1 MRTRSYTRNRRWAT
15 YEETKSFL
23 ARRAPDSL
31 QGMPLHFCAGI
42 SAGVVNSVVT
52 NPLDT
57 MKVCAQ
63 ISPRPPY
70 VPLDILWIAGGKRS
84 TFSPVCMQSRL
95 HVEPSLFVCE
105 CRRAM
110 LRPRH
115 NVQVRVQTKVGAES
129 SAFSCLSQVCC
140 QTLLRE
146 VLLRASVVAILPL
159 SAVRRSLTPST
170 HHQMLRKEGLS
181 SLGWSSPGSHIFRP
195 CTLHACM
202 FSTCPEPLLSRR
214 VFVFVLV
221 PAARSRRTGLG
232 AQKLQR
238 FPTGPATVAGPV
250 IDGVAG
256 RRAQVCSVCK
266 P

>member
-1 MRTRSYTRNRRWAT
+1 MCRSGCRQRLALKVQLSHAFPRCVVKRCCEKCCCVPVSSRSY
-15 YEETKSFL
+15 
-23 ARRAPDSL
+23 P
-31 QGMPLHFCAGI
+31 C
-42 SAGVVNSVVT
+42 
-52 NPLDT
+52 
-57 MKVCAQ
+57 
-63 ISPRPPY
+63 
-70 VPLDILWIAGGKRS
+70 
-84 TFSPVCMQSRL
+84 RL
-95 HVEPSLFVCE
+95 CDGL
-105 CRRAM
+105 
-110 LRPRH
+110 
-115 NVQVRVQTKVGAES
+115 
-129 SAFSCLSQVCC
+129 
-140 QTLLRE
+140 
-146 VLLRASVVAILPL
+146 
-159 SAVRRSLTPST
+159 SLTPST

-250 IDGVAG
+250 SDGVLG
-256 RRAQVCSVCK
+256 RRAPVCSVCK